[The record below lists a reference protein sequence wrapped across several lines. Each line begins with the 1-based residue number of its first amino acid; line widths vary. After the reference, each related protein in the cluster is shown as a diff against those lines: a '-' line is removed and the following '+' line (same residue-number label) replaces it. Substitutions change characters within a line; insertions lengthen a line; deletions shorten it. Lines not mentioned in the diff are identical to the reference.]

1 MEENNH
7 IYPIFDKMLMR
18 KDKEDLLKQHS
29 VMIWFTGLSGSGK
42 STIAIALERELH
54 KRGLLCRI
62 LDGDNIRSGINN
74 NLGFTEADRVENIRR
89 IAEVSK
95 LFLDT
100 GVITI
105 AAFISPNNDIRE
117 MGRATSS
124 VLKGMDSL
132 NESIVLIATTNLY
145 SKFDNAMIR
154 RFDFAVNFDRYSR
167 DDLLD
172 IAEVIAGELL
182 DKFGTLT
189 RDKRLLRKIIN
200 TMKDIPYPGELR
212 NTIKSSISFSDPT
225 KPSDYFVKLYRA
237 CNGQSGVIDIEKLQ
251 KQEFT
256 LREMEALTGRSRSQL
271 SRDLTGDA

>member
-29 VMIWFTGLSGSGK
+29 VMVWFTGLSGSGK

-117 MGRATSS
+117 MAADIIGQDDFLEVYVSTPLEECERRDVKGLYAKARKGEIKNFTGISAPFEEPANPALTLDTS
-124 VLKGMDSL
+124 VLSL
-132 NESIVLIATTNLY
+132 EESVNKLLELILPR
-145 SKFDNAMIR
+145 I
-154 RFDFAVNFDRYSR
+154 
-167 DDLLD
+167 
-172 IAEVIAGELL
+172 
-182 DKFGTLT
+182 
-189 RDKRLLRKIIN
+189 
-200 TMKDIPYPGELR
+200 
-212 NTIKSSISFSDPT
+212 
-225 KPSDYFVKLYRA
+225 
-237 CNGQSGVIDIEKLQ
+237 Q
-251 KQEFT
+251 KK
-256 LREMEALTGRSRSQL
+256 
-271 SRDLTGDA
+271 